1 MKIASLSRFLLTL
14 VVLAVAV
21 LALWALWRHYMYTPW
36 TRDARVQ
43 ADVVQ
48 VAPDVSGLVDRV
60 DVKDN
65 AYVHRGQPLWQIDTA
80 RFANAVAQA
89 KAALAAAKA
98 DAEAAGASRAAAEA
112 SAAQARAEFAMRQTE
127 AERRQHLGDVI
138 SAEIRS
144 DAEASARAARAGLA
158 AASASHRAAGAA
170 QAKALAAVQQAQ
182 VALSLAELN
191 LTRSTVRAPVDG
203 YVTHLHVYPGDYAT
217 AGVARMALI
226 DAHSYRV
233 AGYFEETKMPHV
245 HVGDAARIR
254 LMSGVRLRGHVQSIA
269 HGMSD
274 RDNTTD
280 SNLLADVSPTFNWVR
295 LAQRVPVRIAIDPHS
310 VPRGQV
316 LAAGMT
322 ATVVLDP
329 PPPGAMLPADS
340 AEADVQNSRSS
351 AAHR

>member
-1 MKIASLSRFLLTL
+1 MKIASLTRLVLTL
-14 VVLAVAV
+14 LVLTVAV
-21 LALWALWRHYMYTPW
+21 LALWVLWRHYMYTPW

-60 DVKDN
+60 EVKDN
-65 AYVHRGQPLWQIDTA
+65 AYVHRGQALWQIDTA

-89 KAALAAAKA
+89 KASLAAAKA

-112 SAAQARAEFAMRQTE
+112 SAAQARAEFSMRQTQ
-127 AERRQHLGDVI
+127 AERRQHMGDVI
-138 SAEIRS
+138 SAEARS
-144 DAEASARAARAGLA
+144 DAEATARAARAGLA

-182 VALSLAELN
+182 VTLSLAELN
-191 LTRSTVRAPVDG
+191 LERSTVHSPVDG
-203 YVTHLHVYPGDYAT
+203 YVTHLDVYAGDYAT
-217 AGVARMALI
+217 AGTPRMAVI
-226 DAHSYRV
+226 DAHSYRIN
-233 AGYFEETKMPHV
+233 GYFEEIKMPQV
-245 HVGDAARIR
+245 HVGDRARIR
-254 LMSGVRLRGHVQSIA
+254 LMSGVELHGRVESIA

-274 RDNTTD
+274 RDNTTG

-295 LAQRVPVRIAIDPHS
+295 LAQRVPVRIAIDPDS
-310 VPRGQV
+310 MPRRQV
-316 LAAGMT
+316 LVAGMT

-329 PPPGAMLPADS
+329 STHGAMQVASDT
-340 AEADVQNSRSS
+340 ATMVQNSRSS